1 MVQLAKEYMEKMGI
15 KDTQYVIVRHH
26 NTPNPHCHLIF
37 NRVDNNGKRIS
48 DSNWLKRNVRVCK
61 ELKQK
66 YGLTFGEGKS
76 QTRSER
82 LCPNERTRYEMANDV
97 KSALKGSHS
106 WKDFS
111 NNLKAYGINAQIKFR
126 SSTNIPQGISF
137 TRDGT
142 TFKGSSL
149 DRSLS
154 FSKIDKAL
162 TGGQAQD
169 PSVNESRSNDQDHS
183 LTTDLSMLAADLA
196 IGLIASGQKKK
207 SEEQDLAPNKK
218 RGPRL

>member
-1 MVQLAKEYMEKMGI
+1 MGI
-15 KDTQYVIVRHH
+15 NDTQYVIIRHH

-76 QTRSER
+76 QTRTER
-82 LCPNERTRYEMANDV
+82 LRPNERTRYELANDV
-97 KSALKGSHS
+97 KSALKNSHS

-111 NNLKAYGINAQIKFR
+111 SNLKAYGINAQIKFR
-126 SSTNIPQGISF
+126 SGTHIP
-137 TRDGT
+137 
-142 TFKGSSL
+142 
-149 DRSLS
+149 
-154 FSKIDKAL
+154 
-162 TGGQAQD
+162 
-169 PSVNESRSNDQDHS
+169 QDHS

-196 IGLIASGQKKK
+196 IGLIASGQEKK
-207 SEEQDLAPNKK
+207 SEEQDIAPNKK